1 MAIARNLKSQ
11 AMWRRD
17 PRPASSSHRSSKFS
31 DAEPKFFVVKSND
44 EGPKMTTNKV
54 GGIFWIKDYP
64 STEIRRWPKF
74 DKTLQLN
81 PSDESKKLTKRQ
93 WGGFWEI
100 SNMAEWSSDAH
111 LTRGRWA
118 GGAGRERTARHC
130 GTVAEQTS
138 CHHWAGKFKSKRC
151 DL

>member
-1 MAIARNLKSQ
+1 MVIARNLKSQ

-74 DKTLQLN
+74 DSTLQLA
-81 PSDESKKLTKRQ
+81 PQTGKKTDKNSVRRVSRDFQ
-93 WGGFWEI
+93 HGWMVVWRAPHKGSMGG
-100 SNMAEWSSDAH
+100 
-111 LTRGRWA
+111 RRRA
-118 GGAGRERTARHC
+118 GTDCSPLRHSG
-130 GTVAEQTS
+130 GTNKLPPLG
-138 CHHWAGKFKSKRC
+138 GKV
-151 DL
+151 

>member
-74 DKTLQLN
+74 DSILQLAT
-81 PSDESKKLTKRQ
+81 SDGSKDWQKVSEEVFERFPTWLNGR
-93 WGGFWEI
+93 
-100 SNMAEWSSDAH
+100 
-111 LTRGRWA
+111 LTRTSQGVDGRA
-118 GGAGRERTARHC
+118 APGGNGLLAIAAQWRNKQAATIGRESLR
-130 GTVAEQTS
+130 VEYVI
-138 CHHWAGKFKSKRC
+138 
-151 DL
+151 L